1 MKYQYNYSFLSE
13 WIKANKKISITSILQ
28 AIGTK
33 SNNSLRVWEL
43 GKCAMP
49 VIGILRFCNTFNVP
63 ISAFICNTG
72 EPCESNVEPSANAL
86 FEPEGGYLTDMAT
99 RQPGERRPLSPIDV
113 TLTPSIIPN
122 AIPIEK
128 EDVQKNECSDND
140 VTRGK
145 NTELS
150 LLIELQKKQAENNA
164 EHIAQ
169 QQKLLDIIVRQ
180 QEQIEKLTQLL
191 QDRQNRSRGYGMV
204 AEP

>member
-13 WIKANKKISITSILQ
+13 WMEANKKISINSILQ
-28 AIGTK
+28 ALGTK
-33 SNNSLRVWEL
+33 SNNSLRVWEQ
-43 GKCAMP
+43 GTCAMP

-72 EPCESNVEPSANAL
+72 EPCESKVEPSDSAR

-113 TLTPSIIPN
+113 TPTPSIIPN

-128 EDVQKNECSDND
+128 EDAQKDECNDND
-140 VTRGK
+140 MTEGN

-150 LLIELQKKQAENNA
+150 LLIELQKKQAENDA
-164 EHIAQ
+164 ENIAQ

-180 QEQIEKLTQLL
+180 QEQIERLTQLL
-191 QDRQNRSRGYGMV
+191 QDRQDRSRGYGMV

>member
-1 MKYQYNYSFLSE
+1 
-13 WIKANKKISITSILQ
+13 
-28 AIGTK
+28 
-33 SNNSLRVWEL
+33 
-43 GKCAMP
+43 MP

-140 VTRGK
+140 VTRDN

-150 LLIELQKKQAENNA
+150 LLIELQKKQAGNNA

-191 QDRQNRSRGYGMV
+191 QDGQNRSRVYGMV

>member
-13 WIKANKKISITSILQ
+13 WMEANKKISVTSILQ

-49 VIGILRFCNTFNVP
+49 VISILRFCNTFNVP

-99 RQPGERRPLSPIDV
+99 RQQGERRPLSPIDV
-113 TLTPSIIPN
+113 TITPSIIPN

-128 EDVQKNECSDND
+128 EDV
-140 VTRGK
+140 
-145 NTELS
+145 
-150 LLIELQKKQAENNA
+150 KKTSAA
-164 EHIAQ
+164 ITMS
-169 QQKLLDIIVRQ
+169 
-180 QEQIEKLTQLL
+180 QEAITQNY
-191 QDRQNRSRGYGMV
+191 RY
-204 AEP
+204 

>member
-13 WIKANKKISITSILQ
+13 WMEANKKISINSILQ
-28 AIGTK
+28 ALGTK
-33 SNNSLRVWEL
+33 SNNSLRVWEQ
-43 GKCAMP
+43 GTCAMP

-72 EPCESNVEPSANAL
+72 EPCESKVEPSANAR

-113 TLTPSIIPN
+113 TPTPSIIPN

-128 EDVQKNECSDND
+128 EDAQKDECNDND
-140 VTRGK
+140 VTEGN

-150 LLIELQKKQAENNA
+150 LLIELQKKQAENDA
-164 EHIAQ
+164 ENIAQ
-169 QQKLLDIIVRQ
+169 QQKLLDIILRQ
-180 QEQIEKLTQLL
+180 QEQIERLTQLL
-191 QDRQNRSRGYGMV
+191 QDRQDRSRGYGMV